1 MIKRKLLRVYGIV
14 QGVGFRPYVYR
25 IATSLGLRGFV
36 RNDTLGVEIEI
47 EGDEE
52 KIETFKRR
60 LYSECPPAASIDRL
74 VEEETDVRGDAS
86 FIILES
92 SSGRERET
100 LISPDLATCPDC
112 LRELFDPGDRR
123 FRYPFINCTNCGPRY
138 TIIEDVPYDRP
149 NTTMRK
155 FEMCPECRAEYENP
169 ADRRFHAQPNACP
182 VCGPEVWLV
191 EGNGVKIQVGDP
203 IKAAARFIQEGKI
216 IALKGLGGFHVACD
230 ATNDNVVKR
239 LRALKKRGDKP
250 FALMAP
256 DLETVERLC
265 FLSDKERELLT
276 SPKCPILLL
285 EAREEAWKV
294 ISRDVAPRNR
304 YIGFMLPYTPLHHL
318 LLRETKRP
326 LVMTSG
332 NLRDESIIKDNDVA
346 LEKLSGIADYFL
358 LHNRDIAT
366 RIDDSVARV
375 IDGKEI
381 LIRRAR
387 GYVPAPIS
395 LPFTSDKEI
404 LALGPMMKSTLC
416 FLRGQRAFL
425 SQYLGDNDI
434 YDNYLYLLEIM
445 ERLKKLFGFK
455 PELVVHDLHPD
466 YPTTRLAGEMELPA
480 LAVQHHEAHLASV
493 LAEKGLVDDE
503 VLGVAF
509 DGTGYGRDG
518 RIWGGEFFAGK
529 TGNFERIAHIAYFP
543 LPGGE
548 KAIEEPWRIALALLK
563 EVLGEEALETP
574 WAAKLRTNHNLEAVL
589 RLAETERLSPLTS
602 SAGRLFDGVSSLL
615 SIRHRITYEAQ
626 AAIELEMAADPEVKD
641 SYEPL
646 FTESEG
652 HLILDV
658 KALVAEVYDDILRGT
673 PVPVIAARFHNWFV
687 SEVLRVAEFVRD
699 DRRIEKVVLSGG
711 AFQNRFLLERTI
723 NALKENRFK
732 VYFNEKVPI
741 NDGGV
746 SLGQAYTAAVL
757 LREGRL

>member
-52 KIETFKRR
+52 KIETFKER
-60 LYSECPPAASIDRL
+60 LRSECPPAASIHRL
-74 VEEETDVRGDAS
+74 VEEEIEARGDS
-86 FIILES
+86 NFLILES
-92 SSGRERET
+92 ATGEERET

-191 EGNGVKIQVGDP
+191 NREGEKIRFGDS
-203 IKAAARFIQEGKI
+203 IRAAARYILEGKI
-216 IALKGLGGFHVACD
+216 IALKGLGGFHIACD
-230 ATNDNVVKR
+230 ATNDDAVKR

-265 FLSDKERELLT
+265 FLNDKERELLT
-276 SPKCPILLL
+276 SPRCSILLL
-285 EAREEAWKV
+285 EAREDAWKV

-332 NLRDESIIKDNDVA
+332 NLRDEPIVKDNDVA

-375 IDGKEI
+375 IDGKEV

-387 GYVPAPIS
+387 GYVPAPLS
-395 LPFTSDKEI
+395 LAFTSDKEI

-416 FLRGQRAFL
+416 FLRGRRAFL

-434 YDNYLYLLEIM
+434 YDNYLYLLEIK
-445 ERLKKLFGFK
+445 ERLEKLFGFN

-466 YPTTRLAGEMELPA
+466 YPTTRLASEMGLPS

-493 LAEKGLVDDE
+493 LAEKGLVDAE
-503 VLGVAF
+503 VIGVAF

-518 RIWGGEFFAGK
+518 RIWGGEFFIGRV
-529 TGNFERIAHIAYFP
+529 GNFERRAHIAYFP

-548 KAIEEPWRIALALLK
+548 KAIEEPWRIAFALLK

-574 WAAKLRTNHNLEAVL
+574 WAVKLRTNHNLEAVL
-589 RLAETERLSPLTS
+589 RLAETEKLSPLTS

-626 AAIELEMAADPEVKD
+626 AAIELEMAADPKVTD
-641 SYEPL
+641 SYEPR
-646 FTESEG
+646 FMEDGED
-652 HLILDV
+652 LILDV
-658 KALVAEVYDDILRGT
+658 KALIAEVYDNILRGT
-673 PVPVIAARFHNWFV
+673 PVPMIAAKFHNWLAT
-687 SEVLRVAEFVRD
+687 SVLKFAEFAREERGT
-699 DRRIEKVVLSGG
+699 DRVVLSGG
-711 AFQNRFLLERTI
+711 AFQNRFLLERTLEMLRRK
-723 NALKENRFK
+723 NFQ
-732 VYFNEKVPI
+732 VHFNEKVPT

-746 SLGQAYTAAVL
+746 SLGQAYTAALL

>member
-52 KIETFKRR
+52 KIETFKER
-60 LYSECPPAASIDRL
+60 LRSECPPAASIHRL
-74 VEEETDVRGDAS
+74 VEEEIEARGDS
-86 FIILES
+86 NFLILES
-92 SSGRERET
+92 ATGEERET

-191 EGNGVKIQVGDP
+191 NREGEKIRFGDS
-203 IKAAARFIQEGKI
+203 IRAAARYILEGKI
-216 IALKGLGGFHVACD
+216 IALKGLGGFHIACD
-230 ATNDNVVKR
+230 ATNDDAVKR

-265 FLSDKERELLT
+265 FLNDKERELLT
-276 SPKCPILLL
+276 SPRCSILLL
-285 EAREEAWKV
+285 EAREDAWKV

-332 NLRDESIIKDNDVA
+332 NLRDEPIVKDNDVA

-375 IDGKEI
+375 IDGKEV

-387 GYVPAPIS
+387 GYVPAPLS
-395 LPFTSDKEI
+395 LAFTSDKEI

-416 FLRGQRAFL
+416 FLRGRRAFL

-434 YDNYLYLLEIM
+434 YDNYLYLLEIK
-445 ERLKKLFGFK
+445 ERLEKLFGFN

-466 YPTTRLAGEMELPA
+466 YPTTRLASEMGLPS

-493 LAEKGLVDDE
+493 LAEKGLVDAE
-503 VLGVAF
+503 VIGVAF

-518 RIWGGEFFAGK
+518 RIWGGEFFIGRV
-529 TGNFERIAHIAYFP
+529 GNFERRAHIAYFP

-548 KAIEEPWRIALALLK
+548 KAIEEPWRIAFALLK

-574 WAAKLRTNHNLEAVL
+574 WAVKLRTNHNLEAVL
-589 RLAETERLSPLTS
+589 RLAETEKLSPLTS

-626 AAIELEMAADPEVKD
+626 AAIELEMAADPKVTD
-641 SYEPL
+641 SYEPR
-646 FTESEG
+646 FMEDGED
-652 HLILDV
+652 LILDV
-658 KALVAEVYDDILRGT
+658 KALIAEVYDNILRGT
-673 PVPVIAARFHNWFV
+673 PVPMIAAKFHNWLAT
-687 SEVLRVAEFVRD
+687 SVLKFAEFAREERGT
-699 DRRIEKVVLSGG
+699 DRVVLSGG
-711 AFQNRFLLERTI
+711 AFQNRFLLERTLEMLRRK
-723 NALKENRFK
+723 NFQ
-732 VYFNEKVPI
+732 VHFNEKVPT

-746 SLGQAYTAAVL
+746 SLGQAYTAALL
-757 LREGRL
+757 LRERRL

>member
-52 KIETFKRR
+52 KIETFKER
-60 LYSECPPAASIDRL
+60 LRSECPLAASIDRL
-74 VEEETDVRGDAS
+74 VEEEIEARGDS
-86 FIILES
+86 NFLILES
-92 SSGRERET
+92 ATGEERET

-191 EGNGVKIQVGDP
+191 NREGEKIRFGDS
-203 IKAAARFIQEGKI
+203 IRAAARYILEGKI
-216 IALKGLGGFHVACD
+216 IALKGLGGFHIACD
-230 ATNDNVVKR
+230 ATNDDAVKR

-265 FLSDKERELLT
+265 FLNDKERELLT
-276 SPKCPILLL
+276 SPRCSILLL
-285 EAREEAWKV
+285 EAREDAWKV

-332 NLRDESIIKDNDVA
+332 NLRDEPIVKDNDVA

-375 IDGKEI
+375 IDGKEV

-387 GYVPAPIS
+387 GYVPAPLS
-395 LPFTSDKEI
+395 LAFTSDKEI

-416 FLRGQRAFL
+416 FLRGRRAFL

-434 YDNYLYLLEIM
+434 YDNYLYLLEIK
-445 ERLKKLFGFK
+445 ERLEKLFGFN

-466 YPTTRLAGEMELPA
+466 YPTTRLASEMGLPS

-493 LAEKGLVDDE
+493 LAEKGLVDAE
-503 VLGVAF
+503 VIGVAF

-518 RIWGGEFFAGK
+518 RIWGGEFFIGRV
-529 TGNFERIAHIAYFP
+529 GNFERRAHIAYFP

-548 KAIEEPWRIALALLK
+548 KAIEEPWRIAFALLK

-574 WAAKLRTNHNLEAVL
+574 WAVKLRTNHNLEAVL
-589 RLAETERLSPLTS
+589 RLAETEKLSPLTS

-626 AAIELEMAADPEVKD
+626 AAIELEMAADPKVTD
-641 SYEPL
+641 SYEPR
-646 FTESEG
+646 FMEDGED
-652 HLILDV
+652 LILDV
-658 KALVAEVYDDILRGT
+658 KALIAEVYDNILRGT
-673 PVPVIAARFHNWFV
+673 PVPMIAAKFHNWLAT
-687 SEVLRVAEFVRD
+687 SVLKFAEFAREERGT
-699 DRRIEKVVLSGG
+699 DRVVLSGG
-711 AFQNRFLLERTI
+711 AFQNRFLLERTLEMLRRK
-723 NALKENRFK
+723 NFQ
-732 VYFNEKVPI
+732 VHFNEKVPT

-746 SLGQAYTAAVL
+746 SLGQAYTAALL
-757 LREGRL
+757 LRERRL

>member
-52 KIETFKRR
+52 KIETFKER
-60 LYSECPPAASIDRL
+60 LRSECPPAASIHRL
-74 VEEETDVRGDAS
+74 VEEEIEARGDS
-86 FIILES
+86 NFLILES
-92 SSGRERET
+92 ATGEERET

-191 EGNGVKIQVGDP
+191 NREGEKIRFGDS
-203 IKAAARFIQEGKI
+203 IRAAARYILEGKI
-216 IALKGLGGFHVACD
+216 IALKGLGGFHIACD
-230 ATNDNVVKR
+230 ATNDDAVKR

-265 FLSDKERELLT
+265 FLNDKERELLT
-276 SPKCPILLL
+276 SPRCSILLL
-285 EAREEAWKV
+285 EAREDAWKV

-332 NLRDESIIKDNDVA
+332 NLRDEPIVKDNDVA

-375 IDGKEI
+375 IDGKEV

-387 GYVPAPIS
+387 GYVPAPLS
-395 LPFTSDKEI
+395 LAFTSDKEI

-416 FLRGQRAFL
+416 FLRGRRAFL

-434 YDNYLYLLEIM
+434 YDNYLYLLEIK
-445 ERLKKLFGFK
+445 ERLEKLFGFN

-466 YPTTRLAGEMELPA
+466 YPTTRLASEMGLPS

-493 LAEKGLVDDE
+493 LAEKGLVDAE
-503 VLGVAF
+503 VIGVAF

-518 RIWGGEFFAGK
+518 RIWGGEFFIGRV
-529 TGNFERIAHIAYFP
+529 GNFERRAHIAYFP

-574 WAAKLRTNHNLEAVL
+574 WAVKLRTNHNLEAVL
-589 RLAETERLSPLTS
+589 RLAETEKLSPLTS

-626 AAIELEMAADPEVKD
+626 AAIELEMAADPKVTD
-641 SYEPL
+641 SYEPR
-646 FTESEG
+646 FMEDGED
-652 HLILDV
+652 LILDV
-658 KALVAEVYDDILRGT
+658 KALIAEVYGDILRGT
-673 PVPVIAARFHNWFV
+673 PVPMIAAKFHNWLAT
-687 SEVLRVAEFVRD
+687 SVLKFAEFAREERGT
-699 DRRIEKVVLSGG
+699 DRVVLSGG
-711 AFQNRFLLERTI
+711 AFQNRLLLERTLEMLRRK
-723 NALKENRFK
+723 NFQ
-732 VYFNEKVPI
+732 VHFNEKVPT

-746 SLGQAYTAAVL
+746 SLGQAYTAALL

>member
-52 KIETFKRR
+52 KIETFKER
-60 LYSECPPAASIDRL
+60 LRSECPLAASIDRL
-74 VEEETDVRGDAS
+74 VEEEIEARGDS
-86 FIILES
+86 NFLILES
-92 SSGRERET
+92 ATGEERET

-191 EGNGVKIQVGDP
+191 NREGKKIRFGDP
-203 IKAAARFIQEGKI
+203 IRAAARYILEGKI
-216 IALKGLGGFHVACD
+216 IALKGLGGFHIACD
-230 ATNDNVVKR
+230 ATNDDAVKR

-265 FLSDKERELLT
+265 FLNDKERELLT
-276 SPKCPILLL
+276 SPRCPILLL
-285 EAREEAWKV
+285 EAREDAWKV

-332 NLRDESIIKDNDVA
+332 NLRDEPIVKDNDVA

-375 IDGKEI
+375 IDGKEV

-387 GYVPAPIS
+387 GYVPAPLS
-395 LPFTSDKEI
+395 LAFTSDKEI

-416 FLRGQRAFL
+416 FLRGRRAFL

-434 YDNYLYLLEIM
+434 YDNYLYLLEIK
-445 ERLKKLFGFK
+445 ERLEKLFGFN

-466 YPTTRLAGEMELPA
+466 YPTTRLASEMGLPS

-493 LAEKGLVDDE
+493 LAEKGLVDAE
-503 VLGVAF
+503 VIGVAF

-518 RIWGGEFFAGK
+518 RIWGGEFFIGRV
-529 TGNFERIAHIAYFP
+529 GNFERRAHIAYFP

-563 EVLGEEALETP
+563 EVLGEEALETS
-574 WAAKLRTNHNLEAVL
+574 WALKLRTNHNLEAVL

-626 AAIELEMAADPEVKD
+626 AAIELEMAADPEVTD
-641 SYEPL
+641 SYEPRFMEDGEDL
-646 FTESEG
+646 V
-652 HLILDV
+652 LDV
-658 KALVAEVYDDILRGT
+658 KALIAEVYGDILRGT
-673 PVPVIAARFHNWFV
+673 PVPMIAAKFHNWLATSVLKFA
-687 SEVLRVAEFVRD
+687 EVAREERGT
-699 DRRIEKVVLSGG
+699 DRVVLSGG
-711 AFQNRFLLERTI
+711 AFQNRFLLERTLEMLRRKNFQI
-723 NALKENRFK
+723 H
-732 VYFNEKVPI
+732 FNEKVPT

-746 SLGQAYTAAVL
+746 SLGQAYTAALL
-757 LREGRL
+757 LRERRL

>member
-52 KIETFKRR
+52 KIETFKER
-60 LYSECPPAASIDRL
+60 LRSECPPAASIHRL
-74 VEEETDVRGDAS
+74 VEEEIEARGDS
-86 FIILES
+86 NFLILES
-92 SSGRERET
+92 ATGEERET

-191 EGNGVKIQVGDP
+191 NREGEKIRFGDS
-203 IKAAARFIQEGKI
+203 IRAAARYILEGKI
-216 IALKGLGGFHVACD
+216 IALKGLGGFHIACD
-230 ATNDNVVKR
+230 ATNDDAVKR

-265 FLSDKERELLT
+265 FLNDKERELLT
-276 SPKCPILLL
+276 SPRCSILLL
-285 EAREEAWKV
+285 EAREDAWKV
-294 ISRDVAPRNR
+294 ISRDIAPRNR
-304 YIGFMLPYTPLHHL
+304 YIGFILPYTPLHHL

-332 NLRDESIIKDNDVA
+332 NLRDEPIVKDNDVA

-375 IDGKEI
+375 IDGKEV

-387 GYVPAPIS
+387 GYVPAPLS
-395 LPFTSDKEI
+395 LAFTSDKEI

-416 FLRGQRAFL
+416 FLRGRRAFL

-434 YDNYLYLLEIM
+434 YDNYLYLLEIK
-445 ERLKKLFGFK
+445 ERLEKLFGFN

-466 YPTTRLAGEMELPA
+466 YPTTRLASEMGLPS

-493 LAEKGLVDDE
+493 LAEKGLVDAE
-503 VLGVAF
+503 VIGVAF

-518 RIWGGEFFAGK
+518 RIWGGEFFIGRV
-529 TGNFERIAHIAYFP
+529 GNFERRAHIAYFP

-563 EVLGEEALETP
+563 EVLGEEALETS
-574 WAAKLRTNHNLEAVL
+574 WALKLRTNHNLEAVL

-626 AAIELEMAADPEVKD
+626 AAIELEMAADPEVTD
-641 SYEPL
+641 SYEPR
-646 FTESEG
+646 FMEDGED
-652 HLILDV
+652 LILDV
-658 KALVAEVYDDILRGT
+658 KALIAEVYGDILRGT
-673 PVPVIAARFHNWFV
+673 PVPMIAAKFHNWLATSVLKFA
-687 SEVLRVAEFVRD
+687 EVAREERGT
-699 DRRIEKVVLSGG
+699 DRVVLSGG
-711 AFQNRFLLERTI
+711 AFQNRFLLERTLEMLRRKNFQI
-723 NALKENRFK
+723 H
-732 VYFNEKVPI
+732 FNEKVPT

-746 SLGQAYTAAVL
+746 SLGQAYTAALL
-757 LREGRL
+757 LRERRL

>member
-52 KIETFKRR
+52 KIETFKER
-60 LYSECPPAASIDRL
+60 LRSECPPAASIHRL
-74 VEEETDVRGDAS
+74 VEEEIEARGDS
-86 FIILES
+86 NFLILES
-92 SSGRERET
+92 ATGEERET

-191 EGNGVKIQVGDP
+191 NREGEKIRFGDS
-203 IKAAARFIQEGKI
+203 IRAAARYILEGKI
-216 IALKGLGGFHVACD
+216 IALKGLGGFHIACD
-230 ATNDNVVKR
+230 ATNDDAVKR

-265 FLSDKERELLT
+265 FLNDKERELLT
-276 SPKCPILLL
+276 SPRCPILLL
-285 EAREEAWKV
+285 EAREDAWKV
-294 ISRDVAPRNR
+294 ISRDIAPRNR

-332 NLRDESIIKDNDVA
+332 NLRDEPIVKDNDVA

-375 IDGKEI
+375 IDGKEV

-387 GYVPAPIS
+387 GYVPAPLS
-395 LPFTSDKEI
+395 LAFTSDKEI

-416 FLRGQRAFL
+416 FLRGRRAFL

-434 YDNYLYLLEIM
+434 YDNYLYLLEIK
-445 ERLKKLFGFK
+445 ERLEKLFGFN

-466 YPTTRLAGEMELPA
+466 YPTTRLASEMGLPS

-493 LAEKGLVDDE
+493 LAEKGLVDAE
-503 VLGVAF
+503 VIGVAF

-518 RIWGGEFFAGK
+518 RIWGGEFFIGRV
-529 TGNFERIAHIAYFP
+529 GNFERRAHIAYFP

-563 EVLGEEALETP
+563 EVLGEEALETS
-574 WAAKLRTNHNLEAVL
+574 WALKLRTNHNLEAVL

-626 AAIELEMAADPEVKD
+626 AAIELEMAADPEVTD
-641 SYEPL
+641 SYEPRFMEDGEDL
-646 FTESEG
+646 V
-652 HLILDV
+652 LDV
-658 KALVAEVYDDILRGT
+658 KALIAEVYGDILRGT
-673 PVPVIAARFHNWFV
+673 PVPMIAAKFHNWLATSVLKFA
-687 SEVLRVAEFVRD
+687 EVAREERGT
-699 DRRIEKVVLSGG
+699 DRVVLSGG
-711 AFQNRFLLERTI
+711 AFQNRFLLERTLEMLRRKNFQI
-723 NALKENRFK
+723 H
-732 VYFNEKVPI
+732 FNEKVPT

-746 SLGQAYTAAVL
+746 SLGQAYTAALL
-757 LREGRL
+757 LRERRL

>member
-25 IATSLGLRGFV
+25 IATSLGLRGFI
-36 RNDTLGVEIEI
+36 RNNTLGVEIEI
-47 EGDEE
+47 EGDEG
-52 KIETFKRR
+52 KIEIFKRR

-74 VEEETDVRGDAS
+74 VEEEIDTKGDAS
-86 FIILES
+86 FLILES
-92 SSGRERET
+92 SSGGEKET

-112 LRELFDPGDRR
+112 LRELFNPGDRR
-123 FRYPFINCTNCGPRY
+123 FCYPFINCTNCGPRY

-155 FEMCPECRAEYENP
+155 FEMCLECRAEYENP

-191 EGNGVKIQVGDP
+191 VRGGEKIQTGDP
-203 IKAAARFIQEGKI
+203 IRAAAQYILEGKI
-216 IALKGLGGFHVACD
+216 IALKGLGGFHIACD
-230 ATNDNVVKR
+230 ATNDDAVKR
-239 LRALKKRGDKP
+239 LRDLKKRGDKP

-265 FLSDKERELLT
+265 FLNDREKELLT
-276 SPKCPILLL
+276 SPECPILLL
-285 EAREEAWKV
+285 EAREDAWKV
-294 ISRDVAPRNR
+294 ISRDIAPRNR

-332 NLRDESIIKDNDVA
+332 NLRDEPIVKDNDSA

-375 IDGKEI
+375 IDGKEM

-387 GYVPAPIS
+387 GYVPAPLS
-395 LPFTSDKEI
+395 LPFSSDKEI

-416 FLRGQRAFL
+416 FLRGRNAFL
-425 SQYLGDNDI
+425 SQYLGDNDV

-455 PELVVHDLHPD
+455 PEFLVHDLHPD
-466 YPTTRLAGEMELPA
+466 YPTTHLAREMGLSA

-493 LAEKGLVDDE
+493 LAEKGSFDDE

-518 RIWGGEFFAGK
+518 RIWGGEFFTGK
-529 TGNFERIAHIAYFP
+529 TGDFERIAHIAYFP

-574 WAAKLRTNHNLEAVL
+574 WAMGLGASRDLEAVF
-589 RLAETERLSPLTS
+589 RLTDVERLSPLTS
-602 SAGRLFDGVSSLL
+602 SAGRLFDGISSLL

-626 AAIELEMAADPEVKD
+626 AAIELEMAADPEVTD
-641 SYEPL
+641 SYEPI

-652 HLILDV
+652 HLILDF

-673 PVPVIAARFHNWFV
+673 PVPVIAAKFHNWFV
-687 SEVLRVAEFVRD
+687 SAVLKVAEIARD
-699 DRRIEKVVLSGG
+699 ERKTEKVVLSGG
-711 AFQNRFLLERTI
+711 VFQNRFLFERTI
-723 NALKENRFK
+723 NALKDNKFK